1 MVNLQGQLALITGA
15 SSGIGEACARQFGA
29 AGARLI
35 LNARRQERLHPL
47 AAELQQSY
55 GCEVLV
61 LPFDVRDRPSVE
73 SALLNLPSSWQSI
86 NLLINNAG
94 LSRGFDKLQD
104 GNIEDWEEMIDT
116 NVKGL
121 LYVSR
126 AVIPGMVARGHGH
139 IVNVGSIAG
148 RQTYPAGNVYCASK
162 AAVKALSEGLKM
174 DLLGTP
180 VRVSEIQPGL
190 VNTEFSTVRFHG
202 DRPRADAVYQGL
214 TPLSGGDIAE
224 IILFMVTRP
233 AHVNISELLVVPT
246 DQATPTLVHRR
257 PSTLGPEAK
266 TDGQLG

>member
-1 MVNLQGQLALITGA
+1 MVTLQGRRALITGA
-15 SSGIGEACARQFGA
+15 SSGIGEACARQFAA
-29 AGARLI
+29 AGASLI
-35 LNARRQERLHPL
+35 LNARRLERLQQL
-47 AAELQQSY
+47 AAELQQTY
-55 GCEVLV
+55 GCESLL

-73 SALLNLPSSWQSI
+73 SALTTLPRDWQTI
-86 NLLINNAG
+86 DLLINNAG
-94 LSRGFDKLQD
+94 LSRGFDKLQE
-104 GNIEDWEEMIDT
+104 GSIEDWEEMIDT

-126 AVIPGMVARGHGH
+126 TVIPGMVARGQGH

-162 AAVKALSEGLKM
+162 AAVKALSEGLKI
-174 DLLGTP
+174 DLLGTG

-190 VNTEFSTVRFHG
+190 VKTEFSTVRFHG

-214 TPLSGGDIAE
+214 VPLSGDDIAD

-246 DQATPTLVHRR
+246 DQATPTLVHR
-257 PSTLGPEAK
+257 ST
-266 TDGQLG
+266 